1 MQNAQLI
8 VTAGQGGTTAGKC
21 SLCNDTFTTS
31 STASTDPL
39 VAQRDLRNIFD
50 AHVRDKHSWRADA
63 NETAAL
69 RLRKIMEDLE
79 NSQS

>member
-1 MQNAQLI
+1 MQNAQLVI
-8 VTAGQGGTTAGKC
+8 TASEGGTSRGRC
-21 SLCNDTFTTS
+21 SLCNETFAS
-31 STASTDPL
+31 SATATTDPL

-63 NETAAL
+63 NETAAM